1 MFNNRQHPR
10 CEGLHVDRVL
20 FTTKV
25 QQPDPGLNDIVQ
37 QGGTYILSAGIAAG
51 IVVGSE
57 FAVYKDRES
66 VSKPPLCTLRVKA
79 TEVSC
84 STLEPLDNTPP
95 YTLAKPAYARQVRR
109 GPGNE
114 LRVHLTRALMDVV
127 DVNEVRPDG
136 VDIGFV
142 FTTRDQAELLVDVD
156 AQVDGSK
163 VVFSTTNSSATAYG
177 IAQFPHLVPPEAGAI
192 SHVLRSAARWNWH
205 LNRTNTNIRRVSKM
219 VDLEFYRL
227 QQVDGDYDRQGLPI
241 LEPMGENMNRTGVI
255 QLVVNPDHFFGFKIV
270 NHGTR
275 PLYPHLFYFDISD
288 QSIGE

>member
-1 MFNNRQHPR
+1 M
-10 CEGLHVDRVL
+10 DRIL
-20 FTTKV
+20 FPPTV
-25 QQPDPGLNDIVQ
+25 QQADRGLVDIMQ
-37 QGGTYILSAGIAAG
+37 RGDIYILSAGIAAG

-57 FAVYKDRES
+57 FAVYTDRES
-66 VSKPPLCTLRVKA
+66 LSKPPLCTLRVKA

-84 STLEPLDNTPP
+84 STLEPLDNTPT

-114 LRVHLTRALMDVV
+114 LRVHLTNAFMGVV

-142 FTTRDQAELLVDVD
+142 FTTRDQAELVVDVD
-156 AQVDGSK
+156 VKADGNTI
-163 VVFSTTNSSATAYG
+163 VFSTTNSSATAYG
-177 IAQFPHLVPPEAGAI
+177 IAQLPHFMPPEAGAI

-227 QQVDGDYDRQGLPI
+227 RQVDGDYDRQGLPI

-255 QLVVNPDHFFGFKIV
+255 QLVANPAHFFGFKIV